1 MNIEEIEYLN
11 YTVKI
16 IYQPFFDDSTP
27 RSKQYQLIIEKG
39 GVELTN
45 RYGLTYNGAKT
56 WFKRWID
63 KQYNCSSN

>member
-39 GVELTN
+39 GVELI
-45 RYGLTYNGAKT
+45 K
-56 WFKRWID
+56 W
-63 KQYNCSSN
+63 C